1 MKNKSKTKIFILIL
15 GISFTLSTISIFSI
29 IDDLGNN
36 EGIKEI
42 RDEINLKS
50 LKLSG
55 AYIESFIHIDG
66 NWSATTSYDWCSGDG
81 SWSNPYI
88 IENVTID
95 ASSSP
100 TGSGIFINNSKNIY
114 FIIRNC
120 TVYNAPS
127 GFYDAG
133 IKLENTSN
141 GTIINNDFS
150 DNNYIG
156 IYLYNDCK
164 NNTISR
170 NWADDNKHF
179 GIKLEN
185 NCGNNS
191 ISENSFNNLNKY
203 GGIYLKT
210 GCDNNTIIGNT
221 ACGNSIGILIDANS
235 DNNNISENYLF
246 LNLDTI
252 IIHLSENNII
262 MRNIMASELRFITDW
277 GTGTIIEDN
286 YILPNAP
293 SLCVE
298 IIKQFF
304 SNAEFIVTLNISS
317 GLGFNPWI
325 KFIQVWWNGILVP
338 SNSIIEIGIGLYNI
352 SLTPIFVVPGQDPIL
367 LNMTIKSANHIDKY
381 FETFLSVRPY
391 DINDFMY
398 VEIFD
403 QVFSSIEFNVII
415 LVFDS
420 ALYAINAATIQVWW
434 NGEEVQSGD
443 ISNLGGGLYKVS
455 LSPITVLPED
465 DPILLNMTISAS
477 GYEDKYFETYLA
489 VDPATLEKEVG
500 EEFPLVMIIIAII
513 STAAGIGVATV
524 AIFLLRRK
532 RRISEG
538 I

>member
-1 MKNKSKTKIFILIL
+1 MRNNSKTKIFIIIL

-29 IDDLGNN
+29 TDDLGNN

-42 RDEINLKS
+42 RDETNLKS

-95 ASSSP
+95 AISSP

-120 TVYNAPS
+120 TVYNAPN
-127 GFYDAG
+127 GIHDAG

-156 IYLYNDCK
+156 IFMYNDCK

-170 NWADDNKHF
+170 NWADDNAHS

-191 ISENSFNNLNKY
+191 ISENSFNNQG

-221 ACGNSIGILIDANS
+221 ASENVIGIFIDTDC

-246 LNLDTI
+246 LNSGEAILI
-252 IIHLSENNII
+252 AFAGCENNII
-262 MRNIMASELRFITDW
+262 TRNIIASEFDIIINDW
-277 GTGTIIEDN
+277 GTDTTIEDN

-298 IIKQFF
+298 IINQFF
-304 SNAEFIVTLNISS
+304 SNAEFIVTLDISS

-325 KFIQVWWNGILVP
+325 KFIQVWWNGSLVP
-338 SNSIIEIGIGLYNI
+338 SNSITEIGVGLYNI

-367 LNMTIKSANHIDKY
+367 LNMSIKSSNHIDKY

-391 DINDFMY
+391 
-398 VEIFD
+398 EIPNFIYIEIVD
-403 QVFSSIEFNVII
+403 QVFSSIEF
-415 LVFDS
+415 
-420 ALYAINAATIQVWW
+420 
-434 NGEEVQSGD
+434 
-443 ISNLGGGLYKVS
+443 
-455 LSPITVLPED
+455 
-465 DPILLNMTISAS
+465 
-477 GYEDKYFETYLA
+477 
-489 VDPATLEKEVG
+489 
-500 EEFPLVMIIIAII
+500 
-513 STAAGIGVATV
+513 
-524 AIFLLRRK
+524 
-532 RRISEG
+532 
-538 I
+538 